1 MTTIWKGGNDC
12 FYPKDEYPSVISNSI
27 VQASTAIQIA
37 VASQSLAISLQLF
50 TTLFYSSPKTTHGNN
65 TLNPS
70 SSPPKSAANL
80 SSSSQIEHQCPST
93 ANHHTNHSFM
103 HSVVQTHCT
112 HAPLPRLSLQR
123 LTSAPLRSRKTK
135 RVCCPLLTLL
145 IVTWFIKEIT

>member
-1 MTTIWKGGNDC
+1 MTGCRSMCKNS
-12 FYPKDEYPSVISNSI
+12 KISNSI
-27 VQASTAIQIA
+27 VQALTAIKIA

-50 TTLFYSSPKTTHGNN
+50 TTLFYSSPKTTHDNNN
-65 TLNPS
+65 TLNLS

-80 SSSSQIEHQCPST
+80 SSSSKIEHQCPST
-93 ANHHTNHSFM
+93 ANHHTDHSIM

-123 LTSAPLRSRKTK
+123 LTPAPLRSRRTK